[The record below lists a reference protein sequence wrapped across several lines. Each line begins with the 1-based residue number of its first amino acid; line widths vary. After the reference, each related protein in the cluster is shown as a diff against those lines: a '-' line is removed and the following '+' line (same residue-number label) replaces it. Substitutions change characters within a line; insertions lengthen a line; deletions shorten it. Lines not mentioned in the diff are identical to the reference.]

1 MRMRNSGSSLLLLIL
16 LLSSMANNVSAKILE
31 GTVEGKAPLKRI
43 DVIEF
48 APENVLLIGDGTGS
62 QIIAVQTNDKAA
74 AATPP
79 AKIENLN
86 EKLAAKVGAKA
97 EGIELLDMA
106 VHPNS
111 GRVYFAVRKQDD
123 KSYLILTLSA
133 GGEIGL
139 LDLDHVTY
147 SRVVLPK
154 KESAISRVT
163 DVTWVDGRLVAAATA
178 NEEFASKIFV
188 AAAPLKHESAGEL
201 HSVETYHVS
210 HRKWETRAPMTVILP
225 YRENGKSYVVGAF
238 ACTPVVKYP
247 LDDLLPDA
255 KVKGSSMI
263 ELGAGNRPLDM
274 FLYEKDG
281 KEYVLSNTFRF
292 HHERKPFGPSPYW
305 TVKFE
310 SGLLAESDNINE
322 KAINRLKGDAAATSR
337 IQLVESFHGV
347 MQMDRLGANQVAVLR
362 TVDGKRVDFEVLPL
376 P

>member
-1 MRMRNSGSSLLLLIL
+1 MRMRSSVSSLLSLIL
-16 LLSSMANNVSAKILE
+16 LLGSLAESASAKVLE

-62 QIIAVQTNDKAA
+62 QIIAVQTNDKASA
-74 AATPP
+74 AALP

-106 VHPNS
+106 VNPNS
-111 GRVYFAVRKQDD
+111 GRVYFALRKQDD

-147 SRVVLPK
+147 SRVMLPK

-188 AAAPLKHESAGEL
+188 ATAPLKHEASGEL
-201 HSVETYHVS
+201 HSAETYHVS

-263 ELGAGNRPLDM
+263 ELGSGNRPLDM

-310 SGLLAESDNINE
+310 SGLLAESENINE
-322 KAINRLKGDAAATSR
+322 KAINRLKGDADATPR

-347 MQMDRLGANQVAVLR
+347 MQMDRLGANQVVVLR